1 MKIALIGIAAVLLL
15 AVLAVIAARRQR
27 PGAASIPGYRRRD
40 FLSKAEHAFFA
51 VLQRAVGQD
60 GLVFAKVRLADLL
73 APAAGQGS
81 GGWQAAFNR
90 IQSKHID
97 FVLCSLDDVV
107 PRLAIELDDASHRQA
122 RRKERDQFLEA
133 ACQSAGLPLLRI
145 AVHRD
150 YMVRELRE
158 QIAPYLELGLA
169 VDRHPTLELPAAA
182 PPPAATP
189 PPASRETTPPETT
202 PALPP
207 EPMAAPACPKCG
219 APMLRREG
227 KSGALAGKAFW
238 GCSNFPKCRGIA

>member
-1 MKIALIGIAAVLLL
+1 MRIALFGIVAVLLL
-15 AVLAVIAARRQR
+15 IALAVVAARRQR
-27 PGAASIPGYRRRD
+27 YGGVSVPSYRRRD

-51 VLQRAVGQD
+51 VLQQAVAQD

-81 GGWQAAFNR
+81 GGWQGAFNK
-90 IQSKHID
+90 IQAKHID
-97 FVLCSLDDVV
+97 FVLCSPGDVA

-150 YMVRELRE
+150 YVMRELRE
-158 QIAPYLELGLA
+158 QIAPYLGLELA
-169 VDRHPTLELPAAA
+169 VDRHPTMELPAAPP
-182 PPPAATP
+182 PPPAASETA
-189 PPASRETTPPETT
+189 ASETR

-207 EPMAAPACPKCG
+207 EPIAPPVCPKCG

-227 KSGALAGKAFW
+227 KSGALAGKVFW
-238 GCSNFPKCRGIA
+238 GCSTFPKCRGIA